1 MRDPCVE
8 ALDKQDARRRRQVAQ
23 LAPGERENTRL
34 QRSSST
40 AVTDRASVTWQVAT
54 RIQNVAC
61 QPMLASARL
70 RRSKSIIFY
79 GTARHGTARNRIERE
94 GDLNY

>member
-70 RRSKSIIFY
+70 L
-79 GTARHGTARNRIERE
+79 THGHVGQGADTGGRAVRVVCSAPPIQIH
-94 GDLNY
+94 